1 MQKNS
6 DYLNPKM
13 ELAVGHAL
21 LPISD
26 APRSNRKKKA
36 FRNVNKAFTRRA
48 LPFNKLSF
56 DLHAFREQLLAPG
69 NLSFFR

>member
-1 MQKNS
+1 
-6 DYLNPKM
+6 M

-56 DLHAFREQLLAPG
+56 DLHAFRK
-69 NLSFFR
+69 